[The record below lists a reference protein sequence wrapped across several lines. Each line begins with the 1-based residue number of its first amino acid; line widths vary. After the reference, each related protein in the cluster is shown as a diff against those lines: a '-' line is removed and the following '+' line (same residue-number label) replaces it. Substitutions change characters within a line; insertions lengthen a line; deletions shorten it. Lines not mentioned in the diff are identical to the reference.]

1 VRSHIRVL
9 VLTLATVLSA
19 RAWDYEGHRF
29 INQTAITLLPTNFP
43 AWVREPS
50 AQERIAFL
58 AGELDRWRN
67 TPHYTLRHAN
77 NPDHYL
83 DLEDLVPLELI
94 VTNLPIFRYEF
105 VAHLTRV
112 RLAHPE
118 RFPAIAAT
126 NDLDRTRTLPGFL
139 PWTIAEQFAR
149 LKSAF
154 SSLAAYEKLG
164 NPDEITNARA
174 SVIDY
179 LGILGHAVGDAT
191 QPLHT
196 TRHYNGWVGENP
208 KGYATTRSFHGWI
221 DGGYLRRVGIPRDA
235 IQKLTR
241 PARALRGVP
250 TTPSD
255 DPIFREA
262 CVFIGAQFERMEPLY
277 QLDKAGGLSGKPP
290 KGLEGQAYLGEQLSR
305 AANFLADL
313 WLTAFE
319 QAPPDTFLLGQLAQR
334 GDPPPAKAP

>member
-1 VRSHIRVL
+1 MQRSFLGLLLIL
-9 VLTLATVLSA
+9 GGLLSA
-19 RAWDYEGHRF
+19 PAWDYDGHRF
-29 INQTAITLLPTNFP
+29 INQTALSLLPTHFP
-43 AWVREPS
+43 AWAREPE
-50 AQERIAFL
+50 ARERIAFL
-58 AGELDRWRN
+58 GGELDRWRN
-67 TPHYTLRHAN
+67 TTHYPLRHAN

-83 DLEDLVPLELI
+83 DLEDLVPLELTI
-94 VTNLPIFRYEF
+94 TNLPIFRYEF

-112 RLAHPE
+112 RIAHPD
-118 RFPAIAAT
+118 RFPPIAAT

-164 NPDEITNARA
+164 NPSEVTNARA
-174 SVIDY
+174 NVVY
-179 LGILGHAVGDAT
+179 LLGILGHAVGDAA

-208 KGYATTRSFHGWI
+208 NGYATTRSFHGWI
-221 DGGYLRRVGIPRDA
+221 DGGYLRRVGIPSEDVQQR
-235 IQKLTR
+235 TR
-241 PARALRGVP
+241 PAQVLRSLP
-250 TTPSD
+250 TTASD

-262 CVFIGAQFERMEPLY
+262 CRFIGTQFERMEPLY

-290 KGLEGQAYLGEQLSR
+290 LGLEGRAYLGEQLAR

-334 GDPPPAKAP
+334 GSP